1 MAKDFTGTMS
11 YWLNPHDGSG
21 PDIEHDK
28 ELFFGERDADP
39 KEIVVLDIR
48 GKEPEFLLDTHGF
61 EAITL
66 PIKDRV
72 STYEENDTQYLE
84 ELTDLI
90 KSRSVLHVFII

>member
-1 MAKDFTGTMS
+1 MAKDFVGTMS

-28 ELFFGERDADP
+28 ELFFGERDADS
-39 KEIVVLDIR
+39 KEVVIYDIR
-48 GKEPEFLLDTHGF
+48 GKESEFSLDTHGF

-66 PIKDRV
+66 PIKNRV
-72 STYEENDTQYLE
+72 STYEEDDAQYLE

-90 KSRSVLHVFII
+90 KSRSVHVYFI